1 MNHSPGTLEGPRVLL
16 VPLGL
21 PHVRALER
29 IRTIRAV
36 AQWWGEPPPGW
47 PMSDD
52 RRCVRYAVLLRGGGD
67 AVWGMTQFSEQND
80 PVYRHAGID
89 VFLDPAI
96 HGRGLGR
103 EAVSVLAAHLVD
115 DRGHRRLVID
125 PAVDNVRAV
134 VCYQAV
140 GFRPV
145 GVMRSYERRPDGME
159 RDGLLMDLLAPE
171 LVRACPPAE
180 LFGL

>member
-1 MNHSPGTLEGPRVLL
+1 MLL

-29 IRTIRAV
+29 IRAIPAV
-36 AQWWGEPPPGW
+36 AQWWGEPRPGW

-52 RRCVRYAVLLRGGGD
+52 RRSARYAVLLRGGGD
-67 AVWGMTQFSEQND
+67 AVRGMIQFSEQND

-89 VFLDPAI
+89 VFLDPAV

-103 EAVSVLAAHLVD
+103 EAVAVLAAHLVD
-115 DRGHRRLVID
+115 ERGHRRLVID

-134 VCYQAV
+134 ACYEAV
-140 GFRPV
+140 GFRRV
-145 GVMRSYERRPDGME
+145 GVMRAYERWPDGLE

-171 LVRACPPAE
+171 LVRACPRGEP
-180 LFGL
+180 FGT